1 MIRDLQH
8 DTADFVRHRLPKI
21 YNHEL
26 ISLIFEQPY
35 CKIANLVEAGI
46 VKRQTAS
53 VYLKQ
58 LADVGVLCE
67 VETGKEKLFIHPKL
81 MRLLSTDENNFEI

>member
-1 MIRDLQH
+1 LQH
-8 DTADFVRHRLPKI
+8 ETADFVRHRLPKI

-35 CKIANLVEAGI
+35 CLIANLVEAGI
-46 VKRQTAS
+46 AKRQTVS

-58 LADVGVLCE
+58 LVDVGVLCE
-67 VETGKEKLFIHPKL
+67 VETGKKKLFTHPKL
-81 MRLLSTDENNFEI
+81 MRLLTTDENDFEKYGG